1 MTDLIAY
8 IVKQLGRNVR
18 QEEVATVLDLS
29 RASITRR
36 IRDGFTIEEVL
47 SALDHYGLSRTAAL
61 IELGILDQQDVLDA
75 MGSGGRLVDMSTD
88 YELARELA
96 MRANP
101 ELAALE
107 LPELSAAD
115 PDRKQLLGV
124 PQDMGGEVVRLE
136 RKNAKPWEGAET
148 LDPNEVPDFSML
160 EVASEREKETHED
173 PDGDYS

>member
-36 IRDGFTIEEVL
+36 IREGFTIEEVL
-47 SALDHYGLSRTAAL
+47 TVLDHYGLSRTAGL
-61 IELGILDQQDVLDA
+61 IDLGILDQQDVLDA
-75 MGSGGRLVDMSTD
+75 LGSGGRLVDMSTD

-101 ELAALE
+101 ELAAVELHVEEQRRE
-107 LPELSAAD
+107 LP
-115 PDRKQLLGV
+115 GV
-124 PQDMGGEVVRLE
+124 PQIRDALVVRLE
-136 RKNAKPWEGAET
+136 RKNAETKPWEDAPT
-148 LDPNEVPDFSML
+148 YDPNEEVDFTTYDA
-160 EVASEREKETHED
+160 ASHGEKQQIED
-173 PDGDYS
+173 PRGDYS

>member
-47 SALDHYGLSRTAAL
+47 SVLDHYGLSRTAAL

-75 MGSGGRLVDMSTD
+75 MGSGAGSWT
-88 YELARELA
+88 
-96 MRANP
+96 
-101 ELAALE
+101 
-107 LPELSAAD
+107 
-115 PDRKQLLGV
+115 
-124 PQDMGGEVVRLE
+124 
-136 RKNAKPWEGAET
+136 
-148 LDPNEVPDFSML
+148 
-160 EVASEREKETHED
+160 
-173 PDGDYS
+173 